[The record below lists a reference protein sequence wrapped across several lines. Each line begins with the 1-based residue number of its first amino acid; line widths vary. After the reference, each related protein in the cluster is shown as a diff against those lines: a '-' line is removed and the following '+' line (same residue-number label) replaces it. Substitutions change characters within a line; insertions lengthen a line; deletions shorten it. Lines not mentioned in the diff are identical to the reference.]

1 MVSSQKFCR
10 NARDEE
16 NLTLT
21 AYTSSKSERNFMGQ
35 NENSYI
41 AHGDFLY
48 WISKVYW
55 KPLRCK
61 HFCLKRFQDPLWWKE
76 LGSWSIRVTNKFH
89 CKVHSSAIW
98 NVPLT
103 SIGLCFISFLLFL
116 FDIETVEKTL
126 WFDVFGYAW
135 QFHLN
140 GLAHAGPNSTSV
152 ISIHLFARNSFF
164 LKKKAGLEITGLCI
178 ITGSVMYALV
188 LGICSYLEV
197 LILV

>member
-10 NARDEE
+10 NAREEE

-48 WISKVYW
+48 WISKVYY

-89 CKVHSSAIW
+89 CKIHSSVIW

-116 FDIETVEKTL
+116 FDIETVEKIL

-135 QFHLN
+135 QFHLS
-140 GLAHAGPNSTSV
+140 GLAHTGPNSTSV
-152 ISIHLFARNSFF
+152 ISIRLFARNWFKKK
-164 LKKKAGLEITGLCI
+164 KKKAGLEIKDF
-178 ITGSVMYALV
+178 ALSQFLWCTHCV
-188 LGICSYLEV
+188 
-197 LILV
+197 